1 MLLIGEK
8 LFEIISQ
15 QYYLRR
21 GYLKKSETKNSC
33 EYDRINTILYTNKIY
48 INKYTTNIVWSKI
61 YLYRISNVI
70 TYG

>member
-1 MLLIGEK
+1 MLLIEEK

-21 GYLKKSETKNSC
+21 GYLKKSGTKNSC
-33 EYDRINTILYTNKIY
+33 EYDKINTILYTNKIY
-48 INKYTTNIVWSKI
+48 ITIINIVWSKI